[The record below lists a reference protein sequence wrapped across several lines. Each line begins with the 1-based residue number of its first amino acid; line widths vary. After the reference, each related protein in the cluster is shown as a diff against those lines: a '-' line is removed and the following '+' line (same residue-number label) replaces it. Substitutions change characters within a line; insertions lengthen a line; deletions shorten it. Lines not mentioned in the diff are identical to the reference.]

1 MKSTAYLISALCMF
15 ASAEHAHADSATIVD
30 PAIRGSSGLSIFRDA
45 VPEEGD
51 FSDAT
56 YKAFKNFRKD
66 TLYSED
72 YYYQLRLVPQYKTTF
87 SNCNREPGIVKF
99 FQRLFGTSEAA
110 LVLLKASISYR
121 YASGQSVAYAQ
132 DASPATL
139 FMLGKGTDPGTMN
152 PGNGCFLDVTNSPT
166 YPLFRYSGGGSQQ
179 DYDDFSLRFIIQG
192 GEVVRSNLLSNIY
205 KFFDRVSAAASF
217 VPLGSAAAKAVS
229 DSSKDMDDAV
239 SNALGRDDRFTV
251 GPVYIKQGDRLRIRV
266 PDLIGNSGS
275 IVLYPRKYGSIA
287 LDTNDP
293 EINAA
298 HVLGRSELAS
308 RGCDA
313 PKVVSNDCSKST
325 TIRDTIRS
333 ADSVKSVNNNLP
345 ASIFQPNDPEQHKY
359 AYNLCIE
366 IKKFLRENLR
376 LSTLDEMMV
385 RWAILVDS
393 QMMNALFDARVN
405 AIAQAS
411 GTTVDGLRTV
421 CWNKGDDETVRGVV
435 TKALKKRL
443 TFNSY

>member
-1 MKSTAYLISALCMF
+1 MKSIAYLLGTPLLLVLVET
-15 ASAEHAHADSATIVD
+15 ASADTATIID
-30 PAIRGSSGLSIFRDA
+30 PGIRGSNGISVARDS
-45 VPEEGD
+45 VPEDGD

-56 YKAFKNFRKD
+56 YKAFKGFRKD

-87 SNCNREPGIVKF
+87 ENCNREPGIVKF
-99 FQRLFGTSEAA
+99 FQRLFGTSDAA

-166 YPLFRYSGGGSQQ
+166 YPLFRYAGGGSQQ
-179 DYDDFSLRFIIQG
+179 DYDDFSLRFTIQG
-192 GEVVRSNLLSNIY
+192 GEVVKSNLLSNIY

-217 VPLGSAAAKAVS
+217 VPLGSVAAKAVS
-229 DSSKDMDDAV
+229 DSSKEMDDAV

-251 GPVYIKQGDRLRIRV
+251 GPIYIKQHDRLRIRV

-287 LDTNDP
+287 LDTSDP

-298 HVLGRSELAS
+298 HVLGRSELAG

-325 TIRDTIRS
+325 TIRDTVRA
-333 ADSVKSVNNNLP
+333 ADSVKAVDSKLP
-345 ASIFQPNDPEQHKY
+345 PSIFQPNDPEHHKY
-359 AYNLCIE
+359 ALNLCVE

-393 QMMNALFDARVN
+393 QMMNALFDDRVN

-411 GTTVDGLRTV
+411 STTVDGLRTA

-435 TKALKKRL
+435 VKSLKKRL
-443 TFNSY
+443 VFNSY